1 MPAARRTP
9 AAPTRCPWC
18 GTDPLYVAYHDEEW
32 GVPVLDDRAL
42 FEKLIL
48 DGFQAGLSWITILR
62 KREAFRRAFRDFDP
76 ERVARFGARDV
87 ARLLQDEGIVR
98 SRAKIEG
105 AVRNARLWCELIDA
119 QGPGA
124 FRDLLWQHVGHRTLQ
139 PRLRTLA
146 QIPAVTPQSEAMAK
160 QLRKAGYTFCGPT
173 ICYAFMQAVG
183 MTNDHIVPCHRHAAV
198 ARMARR

>member
-1 MPAARRTP
+1 MRCAAIGRSK
-9 AAPTRCPWC
+9 A
-18 GTDPLYVAYHDEEW
+18 
-32 GVPVLDDRAL
+32 
-42 FEKLIL
+42 
-48 DGFQAGLSWITILR
+48 
-62 KREAFRRAFRDFDP
+62 
-76 ERVARFGARDV
+76 
-87 ARLLQDEGIVR
+87 VR

-183 MTNDHIVPCHRHAAV
+183 MVNDHTVDCFRYKKVGRA
-198 ARMARR
+198 